1 MKDKIF
7 SENSKKN
14 GNRIYDEIIIYQ
26 PDSTL
31 SLDVRVEDDTV
42 WLSQAQMADLFMRDR
57 TVITRHIN
65 NIFKEQELD
74 ESSNVHFLHIPN
86 SDKPVKLYSLDVIIS
101 VGYRVKSIRG
111 TQFRQWANKILK
123 DYLLKGYSINQRL
136 LHIESRIDRLQSEHD
151 RRLYELTDKVDFF
164 VRTSLPPVEG
174 VFFNGQI
181 FDAYKFVCD
190 LIKSAHARIILIDNY
205 IDESVL
211 TLLDKRSVDI
221 KAAIYTQN
229 ISKQLQ
235 LDIERHNAQYATI
248 EIRKAKAVHDRFLI
262 IDDTIFHI
270 GASIKDLGKK
280 LFAFSKM
287 EIAPDIILNTI

>member
-42 WLSQAQMADLFMRDR
+42 WLSQAQMAELFMRDR

-74 ESSNVHFLHIPN
+74 ESCNVHFLHIPN
-86 SDKPVKLYSLDVIIS
+86 SDKPVKLYS
-101 VGYRVKSIRG
+101 
-111 TQFRQWANKILK
+111 
-123 DYLLKGYSINQRL
+123 
-136 LHIESRIDRLQSEHD
+136 
-151 RRLYELTDKVDFF
+151 RR
-164 VRTSLPPVEG
+164 
-174 VFFNGQI
+174 N
-181 FDAYKFVCD
+181 
-190 LIKSAHARIILIDNY
+190 
-205 IDESVL
+205 
-211 TLLDKRSVDI
+211 
-221 KAAIYTQN
+221 
-229 ISKQLQ
+229 
-235 LDIERHNAQYATI
+235 
-248 EIRKAKAVHDRFLI
+248 
-262 IDDTIFHI
+262 FHI